1 MKDKQHVKAFHLRGS
16 HPGRADFVCGG
27 KESFRNIV
35 KDVVFA
41 VVNDHQPSERK
52 LRKGAGD

>member
-1 MKDKQHVKAFHLRGS
+1 MRGS

-35 KDVVFA
+35 KDIVFA